1 MVKAEAQD
9 QVENQD
15 AINKAKANKPATKL
29 TPGAVQSNASLT
41 IQVNEGTG
49 LLNGEV
55 HKNSSGSNL
64 KADGNA

>member
-15 AINKAKANKPATKL
+15 AINKAKANKAPSKT
-29 TPGAVQSNASLT
+29 TPGAVQSNTSLT
-41 IQVNEGTG
+41 VQVNEVTG
-49 LLNGEV
+49 LLNGEIN
-55 HKNSSGSNL
+55 KNSSGSNL